1 MPGESRH
8 SSHRGGCIVVGC
20 IVVGVSGMNSP
31 AKKLGAKGG
40 VGKKGP
46 AGKKAPV
53 GGKKGKGAAAQGA
66 RLASTQ

>member
-1 MPGESRH
+1 MPRESGHSLHQGGAGCGIGEW
-8 SSHRGGCIVVGC
+8 
-20 IVVGVSGMNSP
+20 SGMSAP

-46 AGKKAPV
+46 AGKKAPA

-66 RLASTQ
+66 RLASSY

>member
-1 MPGESRH
+1 M
-8 SSHRGGCIVVGC
+8 
-20 IVVGVSGMNSP
+20 VGVSAMSAP
-31 AKKLGAKGG
+31 AKNLGAKGG

-66 RLASTQ
+66 RLASTH